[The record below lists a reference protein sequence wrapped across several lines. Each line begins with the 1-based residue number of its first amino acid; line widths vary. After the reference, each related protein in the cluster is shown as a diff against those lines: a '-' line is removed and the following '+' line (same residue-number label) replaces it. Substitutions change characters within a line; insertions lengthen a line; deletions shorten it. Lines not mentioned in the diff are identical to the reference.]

1 MKGKKLLLMVGLL
14 AIGMFILGLGEAA
27 PASAQTATPPAA
39 ATKYNFCVV
48 HNNADHPSI
57 TAIVQGMNDEAKIY
71 GVKMTYFDPALDPQK
86 QLTMIDNC
94 IALKP
99 DVIFVN
105 SVDPAAVIPGLKKVY
120 DAGIPLIME
129 NAGTT
134 ADGTQYT
141 LSFVTSDVTEQGRA
155 VGRAMV
161 ATLPTGSKCVVITG
175 NPGQYGVQE
184 RMDGAQEII
193 KASGKDIKF
202 IDQQTAKWNKDT
214 ALTVMQDFLTKY
226 PEGAINCVYGEDDP
240 MALGALTAIKAAN
253 RLSGIKVFGVNGNK
267 EACQAIKNG
276 EMFGTALQ
284 LSYLV
289 GVYSIRAGYDAV
301 VGRQLPTM
309 IQVPTAAIN
318 PQNVDKFMSQCW

>member
-1 MKGKKLLLMVGLL
+1 MKGKKLLLLVGLLSMVGL
-14 AIGMFILGLGEAA
+14 ILGAVQAA
-27 PASAQTATPPAA
+27 PTSAQGQP
-39 ATKYNFCVV
+39 KQLNFCVV

-57 TAIVQGMNDEAKIY
+57 AAIVQGMNDEAKIY
-71 GVKMTYFDPALDPQK
+71 NVKMTYFDPAFDPQK
-86 QLTMIDNC
+86 QLKMIDDC

-99 DVIFVN
+99 DAIFVN

-120 DAGIPLIME
+120 DAKIPLIME

-134 ADGTQYT
+134 PEGEKYIQT
-141 LSFVTSDVTEQGRA
+141 FVTSDVTEQGRA

-161 ATLPTGSKCVVITG
+161 ATLPDNSKCVVITG
-175 NPGQYGVQE
+175 NPGQYGVKE
-184 RMDGAQEII
+184 RIDGALEVI
-193 KASGKDIKF
+193 KASGKNIQF
-202 IDQQTAKWNKDT
+202 IDQQTARWNKDT

-240 MALGALTAIKAAN
+240 MALGALQAIKAAN
-253 RLSGIKVFGVNGNK
+253 RLKGIKVYGVNGNK

-301 VGRQLPTM
+301 VGRQLPSM
-309 IQVPTAAIN
+309 MMVPTAAIN
-318 PQNVDKFMSQCW
+318 PQNVDQYMSQCW